1 MCGFSVDLFGFCTV
15 WNLKKKFFH
24 TFYSTV
30 SKVKHS
36 VKPNVTNWNR
46 PTHLDILWSIQT
58 RQSNAL
64 AEVFLLEIFM
74 FEAAML

>member
-1 MCGFSVDLFGFCTV
+1 ML
-15 WNLKKKFFH
+15 
-24 TFYSTV
+24 
-30 SKVKHS
+30 SKVKHP
-36 VKPNVTNWNR
+36 VKPLANVMNWNR

-74 FEAAML
+74 FEAVML

>member
-1 MCGFSVDLFGFCTV
+1 M
-15 WNLKKKFFH
+15 
-24 TFYSTV
+24 V